1 MGANRPGTRRKQKE
15 KRFKKE
21 IDRLIKKA
29 EKEATS
35 KPVPPVP
42 QPSSK

>member
-21 IDRLIKKA
+21 IERLMKKA
-29 EKEATS
+29 DKEAAS
-35 KPVPPVP
+35 KPVPPAP